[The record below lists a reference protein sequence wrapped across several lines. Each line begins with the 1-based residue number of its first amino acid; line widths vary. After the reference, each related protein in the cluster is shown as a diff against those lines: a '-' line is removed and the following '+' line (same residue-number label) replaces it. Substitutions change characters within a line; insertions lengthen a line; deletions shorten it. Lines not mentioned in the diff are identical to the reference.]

1 MQVLQTNDDVGT
13 ATSSENVHQLNIE
26 RGQAT
31 TDIML
36 QRIYRQLRPKSQQQ
50 HNGTSHQKK
59 LLYSAA
65 VPAKRQGKVTC
76 KQNTDAACTQTSPYH
91 STKPVCCTPCMC
103 ITR

>member
-13 ATSSENVHQLNIE
+13 ATASGNVHQLNIE

-36 QRIYRQLRPKSQQQ
+36 HAFTDNSDPS
-50 HNGTSHQKK
+50 HNNNATAHQKK

-65 VPAKRQGKVTC
+65 APAKRQGKVTC
-76 KQNTDAACTQTSPYH
+76 KQNTDAARTLTSPYH
-91 STKPVCCTPCMC
+91 STKLVCCTPCMC